1 MAFFSQLSQF
11 ELFMQAIALATELS
25 CNWFKVFFFIGAE
38 VVWSPYKIVQ
48 ASVANNKSS
57 KKRIQIAERNRLQNK
72 SYKSAM
78 RTLLK
83 HCLNACQAYSQEPG
97 EDAKASVQAT
107 MNAAFSKIDKA
118 VKRGVLH
125 RNTGA
130 NQKSRLSSAVKRA
143 IEPAATNK

>member
-1 MAFFSQLSQF
+1 ML
-11 ELFMQAIALATELS
+11 EY
-25 CNWFKVFFFIGAE
+25 G
-38 VVWSPYKIVQ
+38 YKIKNLLL

-78 RTLLK
+78 RTLMK
-83 HCLNACQAYSQEPG
+83 SCMNAFAAYAQAPG
-97 EDAKASVQAT
+97 EEAKVVMQGN
-107 MNAAFSKIDKA
+107 MNNAFSKIDKA

-130 NQKSRLSSAVKRA
+130 HKKSQLSSALKKALDPSV
-143 IEPAATNK
+143 